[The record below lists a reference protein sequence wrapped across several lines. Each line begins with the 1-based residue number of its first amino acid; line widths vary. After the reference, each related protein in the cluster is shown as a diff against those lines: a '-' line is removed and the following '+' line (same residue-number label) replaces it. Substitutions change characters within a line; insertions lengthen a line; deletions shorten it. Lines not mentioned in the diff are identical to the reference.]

1 MPNPENIE
9 PYKMKPGQTLNPNGR
24 PKRIYTILKESG
36 YSKDDIGDAFK
47 EIGWQTIEDLQAIV
61 EDETKPVILKVIARA
76 FIKGADK
83 GDFRYVSEILQHVI
97 GKPKEQSE
105 NKHLHK
111 IVVEYVNPTDTTL
124 STSSESGEDT
134 E

>member
-1 MPNPENIE
+1 MANEQNLIPAQKGEVR
-9 PYKMKPGQTLNPNGR
+9 NPNGR

-36 YSKDDIGDAFK
+36 YTKDDISTAFA
-47 EIGWQTIEDLQAIV
+47 EIGWQTLEDAEAIV
-61 EDETKPVILKVIARA
+61 ADPTKPLILKTVAMA
-76 FIKGADK
+76 FIKGATK

-111 IVVEYVNPTDTTL
+111 IVVEYVNPNNTAL
-124 STSSESGEDT
+124 PSTSGADDNS
-134 E
+134 

>member
-1 MPNPENIE
+1 MANEQNL
-9 PYKMKPGQTLNPNGR
+9 KPFPKGNNANPNGR

-36 YSKDDIGDAFK
+36 YTKDDISTAFA
-47 EIGWQTIEDLQAIV
+47 EIGWQTLEDAEAIV
-61 EDETKPVILKVIARA
+61 KDPTKPLILKTVAMA
-76 FIKGADK
+76 FIKGATK

-111 IVVEYVNPTDTTL
+111 IIVEYVNPTDTTL
-124 STSSESGEDT
+124 SSPSESGEDT